1 MYTELGYSIF
11 AGIGVMITALPINGI
26 IAMFARR
33 LQLHQMKNKDKRIKT
48 LNELLSGIKVIKL
61 YAWEKSFLKNIL
73 DIRNVELKTM
83 AKMAGLNAIVSFIWT
98 AIPFLVA
105 LASFAAFVFS
115 DGGQILDPKKAF
127 VVLSYLNILRWP
139 MTFFPIL
146 GSLLV
151 QATASMQRIN
161 QFLNSDDVDPRAVQH
176 NLASQHALSIKNGN
190 FKWDSEDNLNL
201 KNINILLKKGSLT
214 AIIGKV
220 GSGKSSLMSAFLG
233 EMNKVSGKV
242 NIMDNVAYV
251 PQQAWMQ
258 NASVKDNILF
268 GNELQQTYYEQ
279 ILDVC
284 ALRTDCKM
292 LAGGDLTEIGEKGIN
307 LSGGQKQRISLARAV
322 YSQADMFLL
331 DDPLSAVDAHVGQ
344 HIFDKVIGRDGIL
357 QDKTR
362 VLVTNSITFL
372 RMVDYIIL
380 MEDGEICEEG
390 TFEELLDSGGHLS
403 DFLVE
408 KFNQNL
414 DEEELEEVQDI
425 MDPKMVK
432 TTLKEQISN
441 VSEEITGSDDS
452 KLTRQMSLKERL
464 SRQKQ
469 KSMAKLIKTLSVTEH
484 ERKDP
489 KPTLIE
495 AESLQLGNVKLDV
508 YKYYLTQLGWLG
520 FLLFAINLLYKG
532 SAVATDYWLN
542 VWTNNTLGDSAIPE
556 KRDLYLGVYG
566 GFGLAQA
573 LLGVAMNITLAIST
587 LRASKIM
594 HRNMLNQIIKSPM
607 SFFDKTPL
615 GRIINRFAKDI
626 DVCDST
632 LPTNI
637 RVWLS
642 TIVTFLSTIVLI
654 ATVIPLF
661 IAIIVPIT
669 AIFFVIQK
677 VYVRTSR
684 QLKRLQSVSQ
694 TPIYS
699 HFSETL
705 NGSSTIRAF
714 KKQKE
719 FIQLS
724 EQKVDENQT
733 CYYYTYM
740 ATRWSQILLE
750 NMGNVITFSAAMLAM
765 AIRDSIDPSEV
776 GLIILYALNVTLVLN
791 WLVLQTSEI
800 ETNIVAVE
808 RIKEYT
814 MVTQE
819 ASWDSQMIQD
829 KSNEKWPPK
838 DGRIRFEDYSMRY
851 REGLDLVLDSVSF
864 EVKGGERVGI
874 VGRTG
879 AGKSSLTMALFRLI
893 EPSSGKILIDGVDI
907 STLGLH
913 DLRSQ
918 IIIIPQDPVLFSG
931 SLRMNLDPF
940 NDCTDEQIWSA
951 LKLSHLYD
959 FINGLNEGISFLIS
973 EGGENLSVG
982 QRQLVCLARALLKK
996 SKILVLDEA
1005 TAAVDP
1011 ETDELIQNTIRS
1023 EFRDCTILT
1032 IAHRINTIIDYDRI
1046 IVLDKGKL
1054 TEFDTIPSLLQ
1065 DKQGI
1070 FHSLVQ
1076 EAGLI
1081 PA

>member
-1 MYTELGYSIF
+1 M
-11 AGIGVMITALPINGI
+11 A
-26 IAMFARR
+26 ARK
-33 LQLHQMKNKDKRIKT
+33 LQLHQMEHKDKRIKT
-48 LNELLSGIKVIKL
+48 LGELLNGMKVIKL
-61 YAWEKSFLKNIL
+61 YAWEKSFLQEIL
-73 DIRNVELKTM
+73 NIRNIELKTM

-105 LASFAAFVFS
+105 LASFTAFVFS

-146 GSLLV
+146 GSLFV
-151 QATASMQRIN
+151 QATASMKRIN
-161 QFLNSDDVDPRAVQH
+161 KFLNSDNLDPRAVQH
-176 NLASQHALSIKNGN
+176 NLASQHAIQIKNGN
-190 FKWDSEDNLNL
+190 FKWDTADAPTL
-201 KNINILLKKGSLT
+201 KNINISVKKGSLT

-233 EMNKVSGKV
+233 EMIKISGKV

-258 NASVKDNILF
+258 NATVKDNILF
-268 GNELQQTYYEQ
+268 GKELNQTYYEQ

-292 LAGGDLTEIGEKGIN
+292 LAGGDHTEIGEKGIN

-322 YSQADMFLL
+322 YSRADMFVF

-344 HIFDKVIGRDGIL
+344 HIFDKVIGKEGIL

-362 VLVTNSITFL
+362 LLVTNNVTFL
-372 RMVDYIIL
+372 RMVDHIIL
-380 MEDGEICEEG
+380 MKEGEVCEEG
-390 TFEELLDSGGHLS
+390 TFEELIDSGGHLT

-408 KFNQNL
+408 KFNQNM
-414 DEEELEEVQDI
+414 DEENLDGLQVVMQQNEDKL
-425 MDPKMVK
+425 KMEDLALVK
-432 TTLKEQISN
+432 DSN
-441 VSEEITGSDDS
+441 ALDDRKTS
-452 KLTRQMSLKERL
+452 KQMSLKEKL
-464 SRQKQ
+464 SKQRQK
-469 KSMAKLIKTLSVTEH
+469 SVAKLIKSLSVEP
-484 ERKDP
+484 ERKEP
-489 KPTLIE
+489 KANLIE
-495 AESLQLGNVKLDV
+495 VEAIETGHVKLDV
-508 YKYYLTQLGWLG
+508 YKYYLTQLGWFG
-520 FLLFAINLLYKG
+520 VILFTINLLYKG

-542 VWTNNTLGDSAIPE
+542 IWTNNTLGDSAIPQ

-566 GFGLAQA
+566 GFGIAQA
-573 LLGVAMNITLAIST
+573 LLGVAMNLTLAIST

-607 SFFDKTPL
+607 SFFDTTPL

-642 TIVTFLSTIVLI
+642 TIVTFFSTIILI

-661 IAIIVPIT
+661 IAIIIPII

-677 VYVRTSR
+677 IYVRSSR

-714 KKQKE
+714 KKEKE
-719 FIQLS
+719 FIKLS
-724 EQKVDENQT
+724 EEKVDKNQT

-750 NMGNVITFSAAMLAM
+750 NMGNILTFSAAMLAM

-776 GLIILYALNVTLVLN
+776 GLIILYALNVTLILN

-814 MVTQE
+814 GVTQE
-819 ASWDSQMIQD
+819 ASWDTKLD
-829 KSNEKWPPK
+829 ENEENPKWPPK
-838 DGRIRFEDYSMRY
+838 DGRIQFQNFSMRY
-851 REGLDLVLDSVSF
+851 RDGLDLVLNSITF

-879 AGKSSLTMALFRLI
+879 AGKSSLTMALFRLN
-893 EPSSGKILIDGVDI
+893 EPSNGKILIDGVDI

-918 IIIIPQDPVLFSG
+918 ITIIPQDPVLFSG

-940 NDCTDEQIWSA
+940 NESTDDQIWSA

-959 FINGLNEGISFLIS
+959 FIVGLKDGISFAIS

-1023 EFRDCTILT
+1023 EFVDCTILT

-1046 IVLDKGKL
+1046 IVLDKGRL
-1054 TEFDTIPSLLQ
+1054 AEFDTIPNLLQ
-1065 DKQGI
+1065 DQQGI
-1070 FHSLVQ
+1070 FYSLVQ

-1081 PA
+1081 PP

>member
-1 MYTELGYSIF
+1 MPHLNVAWSAPVQIILCCYFMYTELGYSIF
-11 AGIGVMITALPINGI
+11 AGIGVLLAAFPINGA
-26 IAMFARR
+26 IAMAARK
-33 LQLHQMKNKDKRIKT
+33 LQLYQMENKDKRIKT
-48 LNELLSGIKVIKL
+48 LSELLNGIKVIKL

-73 DIRNVELKTM
+73 DIRNIELKTM

-105 LASFAAFVFS
+105 LASFTAFVFS

-139 MTFFPIL
+139 MTFFPIF
-146 GSLLV
+146 GSLMV

-161 QFLNSDDVDPRAVQH
+161 KFLNSDDLDSRAVQH
-176 NLASQHALSIKNGN
+176 NIASQQAISIKNGN
-190 FKWDSEDNLNL
+190 FKWVTSDALIL
-201 KNINILLKKGSLT
+201 KNINISVKKGSLT
-214 AIIGKV
+214 AVIGKV
-220 GSGKSSLMSAFLG
+220 GSGKSSLISSLLG
-233 EMNKVSGKV
+233 EMIKVSGKV
-242 NIMDNVAYV
+242 NIIDNVAYV

-268 GNELQQTYYEQ
+268 GKELHQAYYDQ

-284 ALRTDCKM
+284 ALRTDYKM

-344 HIFDKVIGRDGIL
+344 HIFDKVIGKDGIL

-362 VLVTNSITFL
+362 VLLTNSVTFL
-372 RMVDYIIL
+372 RVVDHIIL
-380 MEDGEICEEG
+380 MKDGEVCEEG
-390 TFEELLDSGGHLS
+390 TFEELLDSGGYLS

-414 DEEELEEVQDI
+414 DEEELDKLQDI
-425 MDPKMVK
+425 EDEK
-432 TTLKEQISN
+432 KEKENFNGEDGNAQDG
-441 VSEEITGSDDS
+441 VLASDDN
-452 KLTRQMSLKERL
+452 KLTKQMSLKEKFSKQRQISVARL
-464 SRQKQ
+464 I
-469 KSMAKLIKTLSVTEH
+469 KSMSVEP
-484 ERKDP
+484 ERKEP
-489 KPTLIE
+489 KTNLIE
-495 AESLQLGNVKLDV
+495 AESLQAGHVKYEV
-508 YKYYLTQLGWLG
+508 YKYYLTQLGWFG
-520 FLLFAINLLYKG
+520 VLLFTINLLYKG

-566 GFGLAQA
+566 GFGIVQA
-573 LLGVAMNITLAIST
+573 LLGVAMNLTLAIST
-587 LRASKIM
+587 LRASRIM

-607 SFFDKTPL
+607 SFFDTTPL

-642 TIVTFLSTIVLI
+642 TIVTFVSTIVLI

-661 IAIIVPIT
+661 IAIIIPVT

-677 VYVRTSR
+677 IYVRSSR

-724 EQKVDENQT
+724 EEKVDENQT

-750 NMGNVITFSAAMLAM
+750 NMGNFLTFSAAMLAM

-776 GLIILYALNVTLVLN
+776 GLIILYALNVTLILN

-814 MVTQE
+814 AVTQE
-819 ASWDSQMIQD
+819 ASWESEDNPNTSDQD
-829 KSNEKWPPK
+829 WTPK
-838 DGRIRFEDYSMRY
+838 DGRIRFENFSMRY
-851 REGLDLVLDSVSF
+851 RAGLDLVLNSLSF
-864 EVKGGERVGI
+864 EVNGGERIGI

-879 AGKSSLTMALFRLI
+879 AGKSSLAMALFRLI
-893 EPSSGKILIDGVDI
+893 EPASGKIMIDGIDI
-907 STLGLH
+907 SSLGLH
-913 DLRSQ
+913 DLRSK
-918 IIIIPQDPVLFSG
+918 ITIIPQDPVLFSG

-940 NDCTDEQIWSA
+940 NDCTDGQIWSA

-959 FINGLNEGISFLIS
+959 FIFDLKEGINFLIS

-1023 EFRDCTILT
+1023 EFVDCTIHYADSKVNLRY
-1032 IAHRINTIIDYDRI
+1032 IKVLKLII
-1046 IVLDKGKL
+1046 K
-1054 TEFDTIPSLLQ
+1054 
-1065 DKQGI
+1065 
-1070 FHSLVQ
+1070 
-1076 EAGLI
+1076 
-1081 PA
+1081 